1 MIWGVQLFS
10 ETSDIVV
17 CEGFFVLWCRCLMFK
32 LKGRVISH
40 QWPVSSTASFV
51 TTFMTATACIVVT
64 IFDMEYGEYIYIR
77 IYQSKSSTKNYLLFK
92 KISIPFLLEV
102 FDLHRTEK
110 SQVGIDCCSKS
121 GVFTCDAVR
130 GIQRNMPPG
139 VLVFRWWFFLGIIYI
154 VIRWYGFLLIHV

>member
-64 IFDMEYGEYIYIR
+64 IFDMEYGDIYIYVYINR
-77 IYQSKSSTKNYLLFK
+77 NHQQKTTYSSKKYPSHFCWRSLISTGLKNLRLESIAVPSPESSPAMQFGGSN
-92 KISIPFLLEV
+92 E
-102 FDLHRTEK
+102 
-110 SQVGIDCCSKS
+110 
-121 GVFTCDAVR
+121 TCRR
-130 GIQRNMPPG
+130 GCWFFG
-139 VLVFRWWFFLGIIYI
+139 DDFFLG
-154 VIRWYGFLLIHV
+154 

>member
-1 MIWGVQLFS
+1 MENPIEMDDLGGTTIFGN
-10 ETSDIVV
+10 IHMVV

-32 LKGRVISH
+32 PKGRVISH
-40 QWPVSSTASFV
+40 QWAASFV
-51 TTFMTATACIVVT
+51 TTFMTATACIIVT
-64 IFDMEYGEYIYIR
+64 IFDMEYGVYIR

-92 KISIPFLLEV
+92 KYPSHFCWRS

-139 VLVFRWWFFLGIIYI
+139 VLVFRWWFCLGII
-154 VIRWYGFLLIHV
+154 